1 MGPGRALLLGA
12 TVRAGLPG
20 RALGV
25 CSGGGPLV
33 LSPSRAAE
41 PGLRCTVRRSDLRAR
56 SSGGPRLYRA
66 ALCTELQQPLVIGE
80 VAARPLRPLE
90 VRVGVH
96 FCGVNFADILA
107 CRGQYQEN
115 QPLPFTPGMEFSGVV
130 LETGENVS
138 TVKEGDRVTCASGS
152 QAMGEECIIDQK
164 GLWQIPEGVP
174 YQEAAALPVS
184 YGTAF
189 LALEHRAC
197 TKQGETVLVTAAA
210 GATGLAMI
218 DVASHVF
225 QAKVI
230 AAAGS
235 DDKCRLALERGA
247 AASVNYSQVDLKE
260 EVKKLT
266 NGRGVD
272 VAIDMVGG
280 DVFLKAL
287 HSLTWEGRIVTVG
300 FSGGTIPSIPANLLL
315 LKNVSALGVY
325 WGRYKEQDFSVFSR
339 SLMSALRHTQ
349 EGRIRPHI
357 GAVFKLE
364 EVNEAFLHV
373 TQRKSTGK
381 VVISL
386 K

>member
-1 MGPGRALLLGA
+1 MDGRAPGRMSPAG
-12 TVRAGLPG
+12 RAGDRG
-20 RALGV
+20 GEQARAIAAPDV
-25 CSGGGPLV
+25 HPAPPRPRPGGPTRDRPRHRPPRLRPREPPEAAGQPRSAPL
-33 LSPSRAAE
+33 LSAP
-41 PGLRCTVRRSDLRAR
+41 LR
-56 SSGGPRLYRA
+56 SSPLLSSPPAQPRGRDPAGL
-66 ALCTELQQPLVIGE
+66 
-80 VAARPLRPLE
+80 
-90 VRVGVH
+90 
-96 FCGVNFADILA
+96 
-107 CRGQYQEN
+107 
-115 QPLPFTPGMEFSGVV
+115 GMEFSGVV

-138 TVKEGDRVTCASGS
+138 IVKEGDRVICASGS
-152 QAMGEECIIDQK
+152 QAMADECIIDQK
-164 GLWQIPEGVP
+164 DLWQIPEGVP
-174 YQEAAALPVS
+174 FQEAAALPVS

-197 TKQGETVLVTAAA
+197 TKPGETVLVTAAA

-235 DDKCRLALERGA
+235 DDKCRLALQRGA

-266 NGRGVD
+266 DGRGVD

-287 HSLTWEGRIVTVG
+287 RSLTWEGRIVTVG
-300 FSGGTIPSIPANLLL
+300 FSGGSIPSIPANLLL

-349 EGRIRPHI
+349 EGRIQPHI

-364 EVNEAFLHV
+364 EVNEAFCHV

>member
-1 MGPGRALLLGA
+1 MGPGRALALCGA
-12 TVRAGLPG
+12 GA
-20 RALGV
+20 
-25 CSGGGPLV
+25 PLA
-33 LSPSRAAE
+33 LSPARTASW
-41 PGLRCTVRRSDLRAR
+41 GRRSSAPRAR
-56 SSGGPRLYRA
+56 APGGPRFYRA
-66 ALCTELQQPLVIGE
+66 ALCTELQRPLLIGE
-80 VAARPLRPLE
+80 AAARPLRPRQ

-107 CRGQYQEN
+107 CRGQYQEK

-138 TVKEGDRVTCASGS
+138 IVKEGDRVICASGS
-152 QAMGEECIIDQK
+152 QAMADECIIDQK
-164 GLWQIPEGVP
+164 DLWQIPEGVP
-174 YQEAAALPVS
+174 FQEAAALPVS

-197 TKQGETVLVTAAA
+197 TKPGETVLVTAAA

-235 DDKCRLALERGA
+235 DDKCRLALQRGA

-266 NGRGVD
+266 DGRGVD

-287 HSLTWEGRIVTVG
+287 RSLTWEGRIVTVG
-300 FSGGTIPSIPANLLL
+300 FSGGSIPSIPANLLL

-349 EGRIRPHI
+349 EGRIQPHI

-364 EVNEAFLHV
+364 EVNEAFCHV